1 MVFKQKV
8 LKLKPENENTI
19 NEIVGAIRRLVRA
32 VYLDSAKMS
41 KQFGLTGP
49 QSAVLRTLINAGP
62 ISSADLSRKL
72 YVTPANITGIIDR
85 LEKKGLV
92 ERMRKKGDRRVTLV
106 ELTESGQKLSQL
118 LPDPIELRLIN
129 GLAHLEEESVKNLDN
144 AMKSIL
150 KLIDADEI
158 PNRIAEIPM
167 EKGRN
172 PEKDPLT
179 PG

>member
-1 MVFKQKV
+1 MVSK
-8 LKLKPENENTI
+8 NEAVI
-19 NEIVGAIRRLVRA
+19 RDIVGSIRHLYRA
-32 VYLDSAKMS
+32 VYLDSS
-41 KQFGLTGP
+41 KTSRRFGLTNS
-49 QSAVLRTLINAGP
+49 QSGVLRALHKKSPLSLAK
-62 ISSADLSRKL
+62 LSRML
-72 YVTPANITGIIDR
+72 YVTPSNITGIIDR

-118 LPDPIELRLIN
+118 LPDPIEMRLIN

-144 AMKSIL
+144 AMKQVL
-150 KLIDADEI
+150 KLINADEI
-158 PNRIAEIPM
+158 PNKVAEIPM

-172 PEKDPLT
+172 PEKHPLT